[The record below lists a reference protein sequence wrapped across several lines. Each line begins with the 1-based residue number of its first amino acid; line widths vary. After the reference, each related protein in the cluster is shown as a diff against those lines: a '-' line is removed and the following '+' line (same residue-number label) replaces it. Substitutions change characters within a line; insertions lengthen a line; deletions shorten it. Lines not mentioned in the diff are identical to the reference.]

1 LGGLQKDRMLAPS
14 RHELISVVMP
24 VHNALPHL
32 DAAVQSIIGQSHR
45 ELEFVIY
52 DDASTDGSTERLRY
66 WAATDDRIRLI
77 EGKTN
82 LGPAL
87 SSNKVAAHASGQLI
101 ARMDADDISHP
112 QRLARQ
118 LELFRARPDVGLV
131 GTLCEIIDGNGRL
144 LRRPE
149 LWRLL
154 RRSWFA
160 PFPHGSIMFRR
171 ETFEQSGGYRR
182 ECEYWEDQDLALR
195 MACLTNIAVIP
206 QALYKHRQSR
216 ISTRVASDPER
227 VEKAVDL
234 MYRAMDR
241 LSAEGSYE
249 AILRSPRPSD
259 EGVDPRVFV
268 ALGSL
273 ELWSGS
279 RPRVLKRL
287 LRRAKLAFN
296 FRSLSALVWAGWAE
310 ISPYSLRWF
319 LKLLVEARNS
329 RGTASM
335 RRSAAVD
342 WAPPDKPRAD
352 RQPSSSLVNR

>member
-1 LGGLQKDRMLAPS
+1 MLAPS

-52 DDASTDGSTERLRY
+52 DDASTDGSTERLRH
-66 WAATDDRIRLI
+66 WAATDTRIRLI
-77 EGKTN
+77 EGRTN

-87 SSNKVAAHASGQLI
+87 SSNKVATQASGRLI

-118 LELFRARPDVGLV
+118 LELFRARPDVGLI

-149 LWRLL
+149 LWRLV

-182 ECEYWEDQDLALR
+182 ECEYWEDQDLVLR
-195 MACLTNIAVIP
+195 MACVTNIAVIP
-206 QALYKHRQSR
+206 DALYRHRQSR

-241 LSAEGSYE
+241 LSADGSYE
-249 AILRSPRPSD
+249 PILRPRPTPT
-259 EGVDPRVFV
+259 EGLDPRVFI

-279 RPRVLKRL
+279 RPRVLGRL
-287 LRRAKLAFN
+287 VRRANLAFN
-296 FRSLSALVWAGWAE
+296 FRTLSALVWAGWAQV
-310 ISPYSLRWF
+310 SPGSLRAF
-319 LKLLVEARNS
+319 LQLLVEARNS
-329 RGTASM
+329 AGTAKI
-335 RRSAAVD
+335 AHNPAVD
-342 WAPPDKPRAD
+342 WAPPNKHLLCAPRAD
-352 RQPSSSLVNR
+352 AQASSVVR

>member
-1 LGGLQKDRMLAPS
+1 
-14 RHELISVVMP
+14 MP

-52 DDASTDGSTERLRY
+52 DDASTDGSTERLRH
-66 WAATDDRIRLI
+66 WAASDKRIRLI

-87 SSNKVAAHASGQLI
+87 SSNKVAAQASARLI

-131 GTLCEIIDGNGRL
+131 GTLCEIIDGEGRL

-149 LWRLL
+149 LWRLV

-182 ECEYWEDQDLALR
+182 ECEYWEDQDLVLR
-195 MACLTNIAVIP
+195 MACVTNIAVIP
-206 QALYKHRQSR
+206 DALYRHRQSR

-241 LSAEGSYE
+241 LSADGSYE
-249 AILRSPRPSD
+249 PILSSPQGPG
-259 EGVDPRVFV
+259 EGLDPRVFI

-273 ELWSGS
+273 ELWSGT
-279 RPRVLKRL
+279 RPRVLRRL
-287 LRRAKLAFN
+287 LRRADLAFN
-296 FRSLSALVWAGWAE
+296 FRTLSALVWASWAE
-310 ISPYSLRWF
+310 ISPSSLRAF
-319 LKLLVEARNS
+319 LQLLVEARNWA
-329 RGTASM
+329 GTAKIPHSH
-335 RRSAAVD
+335 AVD
-342 WAPPDKPRAD
+342 WTPPNKQLLCAPRAD
-352 RQPSSSLVNR
+352 APASSLVNR